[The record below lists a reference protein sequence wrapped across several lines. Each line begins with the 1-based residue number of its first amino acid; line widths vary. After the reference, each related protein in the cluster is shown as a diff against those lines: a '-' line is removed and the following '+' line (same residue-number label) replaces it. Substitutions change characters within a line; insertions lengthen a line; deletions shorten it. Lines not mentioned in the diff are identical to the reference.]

1 MTLLLNSGILV
12 AFAQQPSFRR
22 DSMPNTMFRIPRRE
36 LGSSPISI
44 HVEGLGNL
52 RISKGRVVWRDFG
65 RHKGTKISWDQLA
78 EIIKRNGVP
87 E

>member
-1 MTLLLNSGILV
+1 
-12 AFAQQPSFRR
+12 
-22 DSMPNTMFRIPRRE
+22 MPNTLFRIPRRE

-52 RISKGRVVWRDFG
+52 RISKGRVIWRDFG
-65 RHKGTKISWDQLA
+65 RHKGTKISWERLA
-78 EIIKRNGVP
+78 EIIKDAGVP